1 MVKPTHEDTYPQYQY
16 MFPLFTM
23 IRMGKWKDI
32 LLDTSSISPQWT
44 YAGIV
49 NDFAKGMAYTKT
61 GYHADA
67 ERHLKQLQEKK
78 KEAILRIRFAP
89 YMSSPYECSIV
100 AENILIA
107 NIFYNQKKYN
117 EAITAIKK
125 AILAEDSLVYSE
137 PKIWM
142 LPARQ
147 YLGAFLLKLN
157 KPKEAEKVY
166 REDLLWNPG
175 NGWSLLGLYQ
185 SLEAQGKSQE
195 LKDIKVLYMQSFSKA
210 DQLPSGSAY

>member
-1 MVKPTHEDTYPQYQY
+1 MQMLKNILTTS
-16 MFPLFTM
+16 
-23 IRMGKWKDI
+23 GKEER
-32 LLDTSSISPQWT
+32 
-44 YAGIV
+44 
-49 NDFAKGMAYTKT
+49 NYTP
-61 GYHADA
+61 D
-67 ERHLKQLQEKK
+67 
-78 KEAILRIRFAP
+78 RFAP
-89 YMSSPYECSIV
+89 YKSSPYECSIV

-107 NIFYNQKKYN
+107 NIFFNQKKYD

-125 AILAEDSLVYSE
+125 AILAEDSLIYAE

-166 REDLLWNPG
+166 REDLVWNPG

-195 LKDIKVLYMQSFSKA
+195 LKDIKALYMQSFSKA
-210 DQLPSGSAY
+210 DQLPSVSAY